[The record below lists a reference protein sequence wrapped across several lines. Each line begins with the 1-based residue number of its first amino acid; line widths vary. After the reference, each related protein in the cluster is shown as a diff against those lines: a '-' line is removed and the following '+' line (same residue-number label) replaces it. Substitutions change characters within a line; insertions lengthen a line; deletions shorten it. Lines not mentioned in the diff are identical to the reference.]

1 MGEFYRDE
9 KTLAS
14 VKGLQ
19 GFYEKILNYCYE
31 DDEYNPA
38 FFLREW
44 LGEIGG
50 VVFDNIVSAFGYH
63 EDFARCIDRL
73 EELLSEEDSNMDELR
88 SAFEEFKSR
97 CSDEI
102 DALEEVYKKLPSI
115 IESLKSLA
123 SMADTFLSG
132 DSKSQPESRLVQ
144 AAIAAG
150 AVPIETRPRKGC
162 PVHGLSNYAEFP
174 NRKGFFYCKEYS
186 TTKQDWTKPEP
197 WKSRDGSM
205 VRYYCK
211 SVWKG

>member
-1 MGEFYRDE
+1 
-9 KTLAS
+9 
-14 VKGLQ
+14 
-19 GFYEKILNYCYE
+19 
-31 DDEYNPA
+31 
-38 FFLREW
+38 
-44 LGEIGG
+44 
-50 VVFDNIVSAFGYH
+50 
-63 EDFARCIDRL
+63 
-73 EELLSEEDSNMDELR
+73 MDELR
-88 SAFEEFKSR
+88 SAFEEFKSK

-132 DSKSQPESRLVQ
+132 DSKSQPESKLVQ

-150 AVPIETRPRKGC
+150 AVPVEIRPRKGC

-174 NRKGFFYCKEYS
+174 SRKGFFYCKEYS